1 MSSSAAPSS
10 QHPVAVRYERVDD
23 VGRIVFDQPG
33 KPVNVM
39 NAAALADL
47 SAALDAAEADRP
59 AVLVLASAKPG
70 QFIAGADVF
79 EMTGYSRDELDAY
92 LKRGQELTK
101 RIASFSAPTVAAIG
115 GAALGGGLEIALA
128 CDYRVAAEGRAKI
141 GLPEVTLGLIPAW
154 GGCVRLPRRIGLEPA
169 AQLITSGNLTD
180 PAEAKR
186 LGIVDETA
194 PPDQLEST
202 AIELA
207 RRGKPTAPAASAD
220 ADERR
225 RVLSMLRQKLEEGSG
240 QHYPAP
246 IRALEVINTAFADG
260 EQAGFD
266 AERQGLCDL
275 RDTPAGQN
283 LLRIFGMKQNAK
295 RAATSAA
302 GGKPREL
309 KNVAVIGGGTMGAG
323 IAYVLLGTAKLP
335 VTLIETDADRAAAA
349 RGRIE
354 GLFDGDVAK
363 GRAKPD
369 AAAEAKA
376 RLNATA
382 DLSGLADAD
391 LVVEAAFEDMGVKRE
406 LFGRLDSASKPTA
419 VLATNTSSLSVT
431 EIAQATKDP
440 KRVVGLHYFNP
451 VPRMALVE
459 VVKTSHSD
467 PGAVATAVAAATAC
481 GKTPVVV
488 NDAPGF
494 VVNRVL
500 FPYLYEAMLAVAEGE
515 DPEAI
520 DASVRNWGMPMGP
533 LELID
538 TIGLDVTL
546 NICQAMKP
554 SLAPRVDVPPGLKEA
569 VAAGHLGRKSGGGFF
584 RYEGGKR
591 GSPMDEVVSLLRAGG
606 GGVAA
611 GGLPERVILPMV
623 NESARVVEEGV
634 VDSTDAIDLATLLG
648 LGLAPFRGGVAR
660 YIDDEGAEEIVR
672 ELEMLA
678 ERHGERFEPAPLLQ
692 RAAEEG
698 KPLSSYAT
706 AGGGR

>member
-1 MSSSAAPSS
+1 MTQAI
-10 QHPVAVRYERVDD
+10 RYERAADL
-23 VGRIVFDQPG
+23 GRIVFDQPG

-39 NAAALADL
+39 SAALQDDL
-47 SAALDAAEADRP
+47 EEALDAAEADRP
-59 AVLVLASAKPG
+59 AGLLLVSGKPG
-70 QFIAGADVF
+70 QFIAGADIF
-79 EMTGYSRDELDAY
+79 EMTGYSRDQLEAY
-92 LKRGQELTK
+92 LKRGQELAL
-101 RIASFSAPTVAAIG
+101 RIERFPAPTVAAIG

-128 CDYRVAAEGRAKI
+128 CDYRVAAEGRGTKI

-154 GGCVRLPRRIGLEPA
+154 GGCVRLPRLIGLEPA
-169 AQLITSGNLTD
+169 AQLIASGQLVEA
-180 PAEAKR
+180 AEAGR

-194 PPDQLEST
+194 SPAQLEVVAES
-202 AIELA
+202 LA
-207 RRGKPTAPAASAD
+207 HRGKPDRQEKSAD

-225 RVLSMLRQKLEEGSG
+225 RVLSVLREKLEEGHG

-246 IRALEVINTAFADG
+246 IRALEVINLSFAEG
-260 EQAGFD
+260 LQAGYD
-266 AERQGLCDL
+266 AERVGLCDL
-275 RDTPAGQN
+275 KETATGQN
-283 LLRIFGMKQNAK
+283 LLRLFALKQNAK
-295 RAATSAA
+295 KAAAKAA
-302 GGKPREL
+302 GGTAREL
-309 KNVAVIGGGTMGAG
+309 KRVAVIGGGTMGAG
-323 IAYVLLGTAKLP
+323 IAYVLLGTARLP

-363 GRAKPD
+363 GRTKPE
-369 AAAEAKA
+369 AAADAKG
-376 RLNATA
+376 RLTATA
-382 DLSGLADAD
+382 DLSTLADAD
-391 LVVEAAFEDMGVKRE
+391 LVVEAAFEDMAVKRE
-406 LFGRLDSASKPTA
+406 LFGKLDPATKAEA

-431 EIAQATKDP
+431 EIAQATKNP

-459 VVKTSHSD
+459 VVKTKHSD
-467 PGAVATAVAAATAC
+467 PDAVATSVAAATAC

-515 DPEAI
+515 DPSEI
-520 DASVRNWGMPMGP
+520 DASVRGWGMPMGP

-546 NICQAMKP
+546 SICQAMKS
-554 SLAPRVDVPPGLKEA
+554 SLGPRVDVPAGLAEA
-569 VAAGHLGRKSGGGFF
+569 VNAGHLGRKSGGGFF
-584 RYEGGKR
+584 AYEGGKR
-591 GSPMDEVVSLLRAGG
+591 GAPRDEVISLFRQGRGG
-606 GGVAA
+606 GAP

-623 NESARVVEEGV
+623 NEAARVVEEGV

-672 ELEMLA
+672 QLEMLA

-692 RAAEEG
+692 RAADEG
-698 KPLSSYAT
+698 QPLSSYAK
-706 AGGGR
+706 AGGGA